1 MDLYIIIKSFRAVD
15 AGFSYRV
22 CETTCWA
29 SRTLIAVPYRRFYWA
44 RLTYSIVFDW
54 LRFRTLTFSLFL
66 IECFRSY
73 ATITLISLIIPNL
86 RMITAYAETIF
97 IKMRLSWWANTFK
110 CISIVYESFKTVLA
124 SKSHIIIM
132 MVIRTL

>member
-15 AGFSYRV
+15 AGFSYSV
-22 CETTCWA
+22 CKATCWA
-29 SRTLIAVPYRRFYWA
+29 SRTLTTVPYRRSYWA

-54 LRFRTLTFSLFL
+54 LRFRTRTFSLFL

-110 CISIVYESFKTVLA
+110 CIIIVYKSFKAVLA